1 MRLHERLRRFD
12 RGARMPYV
20 QAQFPPFLWRL
31 ELSIIAEG
39 SDGTKAQL
47 N

>member
-1 MRLHERLRRFD
+1 MGLHGRLRPFD
-12 RGARMPYV
+12 RGERMPYV
-20 QAQFPPFLWRL
+20 QAQIPPVFRL
-31 ELSIIAEG
+31 FELSIIAEG

>member
-1 MRLHERLRRFD
+1 
-12 RGARMPYV
+12 MPYV
-20 QAQFPPFLWRL
+20 QAQFPPFLQRL

>member
-1 MRLHERLRRFD
+1 MAMHERLPWFD
-12 RGARMPYV
+12 REARMPYV

-31 ELSIIAEG
+31 ELSIIAAG
-39 SDGTKAQL
+39 SDGNKAQL